1 MMMRVVFLEG
11 LGSVKNDEG
20 CFSRRIRFRNWVN
33 LDALSRI
40 FSPLPEQF
48 QVYLF
53 VILWQILF
61 SYYFFHFIIALR
73 TRFVRWERNRF
84 VFVCVSLYIRN
95 IFSIEAIYPSLVS
108 WEIICTTVRRRG
120 HTQNMLQSTINDTK
134 VINKYW
140 ILYLSRSGRIYLHT
154 ESAYMIYPHHG
165 FGWLIIIDYAIQ
177 NGAIRCKKKAVETH
191 SKFFSHQKFTFYDS
205 IIKSDGC
212 NRAAKVVHLK
222 WQPF

>member
-1 MMMRVVFLEG
+1 MRFWPKIQNGAIWCKKKGVEILATWMIELHLRIIYVRIGHNTLLWTWIYNSSQKMVMRVVFLEG

-40 FSPLPEQF
+40 SSPLPEQF
-48 QVYLF
+48 QVYQF

-73 TRFVRWERNRF
+73 NRFVRWERNRF

-108 WEIICTTVRRRG
+108 WEIICTTVRKRG
-120 HTQNMLQSTINDTK
+120 HTQNMLQSTINDK
-134 VINKYW
+134 
-140 ILYLSRSGRIYLHT
+140 
-154 ESAYMIYPHHG
+154 
-165 FGWLIIIDYAIQ
+165 
-177 NGAIRCKKKAVETH
+177 
-191 SKFFSHQKFTFYDS
+191 
-205 IIKSDGC
+205 
-212 NRAAKVVHLK
+212 
-222 WQPF
+222 